1 MLQDW
6 HELGEEMV
14 LSLTEILSK
23 YLHSE
28 LVKCLVTTEAGTKR
42 DKATLDATT
51 NRINSLLHKVRSIRM
66 GGSYALGLC
75 GVACG
80 RNDLFYEIGI
90 GGPWYGTPFFVFPF
104 IEMAILTGSFSK
116 G

>member
-1 MLQDW
+1 
-6 HELGEEMV
+6 MV

-28 LVKCLVTTEAGTKR
+28 LVKCLVTIEAGTKR

-51 NRINSLLHKVRSIRM
+51 NRINSRLHKVRSIRM

-80 RNDLFYEIGI
+80 RNDLFMRSALV
-90 GGPWYGTPFFVFPF
+90 VFGMELLF
-104 IEMAILTGSFSK
+104 CFSVY
-116 G
+116 

>member
-1 MLQDW
+1 MF
-6 HELGEEMV
+6 
-14 LSLTEILSK
+14 
-23 YLHSE
+23 
-28 LVKCLVTTEAGTKR
+28 
-42 DKATLDATT
+42 
-51 NRINSLLHKVRSIRM
+51 LLCNHVRSIRM

-90 GGPWYGTPFFVFPF
+90 GGPWYGTPFLFPF
-104 IEMAILTGSFSK
+104 IEMAILTSSFSK